1 MATLNTTNAVGTQ
14 NVATNGARQ
23 RRKVAQYATG
33 GTQGNGDI
41 LNFFSVRSGDI
52 IDSLLLS
59 CDALSGMTDVN
70 FGLRLPDGTDVDE
83 NLFDDAQTLATAL
96 TRQEKRVKTAAGAN
110 SALGVET
117 LSKTVWEL
125 LGLTSDPFLTYHVTA
140 DIIAAGSASGDIIV
154 EMVYTAGD

>member
-59 CDALSGMTDVN
+59 CNALSGMTDVN

-83 NLFDDAQTLATAL
+83 NLFDDAQTLASAL
-96 TRQEKRVKTAAGAN
+96 VRQEKRVGAN
-110 SALGVET
+110 SALGIET
-117 LSKTVWEL
+117 LGKTVWEL
-125 LGLTSDPFLTYHVTA
+125 LGLASDPFLTYHVTA
-140 DIIAAGSASGDIIV
+140 DIIAAGSASANISL

>member
-1 MATLNTTNAVGTQ
+1 M
-14 NVATNGARQ
+14 
-23 RRKVAQYATG
+23 
-33 GTQGNGDI
+33 
-41 LNFFSVRSGDI
+41 
-52 IDSLLLS
+52 
-59 CDALSGMTDVN
+59 N

>member
-1 MATLNTTNAVGTQ
+1 MPNTLYSTNSVGTQ
-14 NVATNGARQ
+14 NVATSGARQ
-23 RRKVAQYATG
+23 RYKPAHYAMVG
-33 GTQGNGDI
+33 NQGNDDI

-52 IDSLLLS
+52 IQSLFLS

-83 NLFDDAQTLATAL
+83 NLFDDAQTLAVAL
-96 TRQEKRVKTAAGAN
+96 TRQEKRVGAN
-110 SALGVET
+110 SALGIET
-117 LSKTVWEL
+117 LGKTVWEL

-140 DIIAAGSASGDIIV
+140 DIIAAGSASGDICL

>member
-52 IDSLLLS
+52 IDSLFLS

-83 NLFDDAQTLATAL
+83 NLFDDAQTLASAL
-96 TRQEKRVKTAAGAN
+96 VRQEKRVGAN
-110 SALGVET
+110 SALGIET
-117 LSKTVWEL
+117 LGKTVWEL

-140 DIIAAGSASGDIIV
+140 DIIAAGSASGDISL

>member
-52 IDSLLLS
+52 IDSLFLS

-83 NLFDDAQTLATAL
+83 NLFDDAQNLASAL
-96 TRQEKRVKTAAGAN
+96 VRQEKRVGTN
-110 SALGVET
+110 SALGIET
-117 LSKTVWEL
+117 LGKTVWEL

-140 DIIAAGSASGDIIV
+140 DIIAAGSTPGDICL

>member
-52 IDSLLLS
+52 IDSLFLS

-83 NLFDDAQTLATAL
+83 NLFDDAQTLASAL
-96 TRQEKRVKTAAGAN
+96 VRQEKRVGTN

-117 LSKTVWEL
+117 LGKTVWEL

-140 DIIAAGSASGDIIV
+140 DIIAAGSASGDISL

>member
-1 MATLNTTNAVGTQ
+1 MANTLNATNVVGTQ

-23 RRKVAQYATG
+23 RYKPAQYATG

-52 IDSLLLS
+52 IQSLFLS

-83 NLFDDAQTLATAL
+83 NLFDDAQTLASAL
-96 TRQEKRVKTAAGAN
+96 VRQEKRVGAN
-110 SALGVET
+110 SALGIET
-117 LSKTVWEL
+117 LGKTVWEL
-125 LGLTSDPFLTYHVTA
+125 LGLTADPFLTYHVTA
-140 DIIAAGSASGDIIV
+140 DIIAAGSASGDICL

>member
-52 IDSLLLS
+52 IDSLFLS

-83 NLFDDAQTLATAL
+83 NLFDDAQTLASAL
-96 TRQEKRVKTAAGAN
+96 VRQEKRVGAN
-110 SALGVET
+110 SALGIET
-117 LSKTVWEL
+117 LGKTVWEL
-125 LGLTSDPFLTYHVTA
+125 LGLASDPFLTYHVTA
-140 DIIAAGSASGDIIV
+140 DIIAAGSASADISL